1 MDVIIY
7 NKTIKFSLKNDC
19 RARNQKTCLSTS
31 NLICVALHKRMELEC
46 PLFLAILMH
55 LVLRKKRYLSFS
67 EIKNMGSQL

>member
-7 NKTIKFSLKNDC
+7 NKTIKISLKNDC

-31 NLICVALHKRMELEC
+31 NLICFALHKPMALDC